1 MVVLLNQRRS
11 YIKVQVYSRRLHRR
25 KKEKVKSWSLNVTT
39 LVSDSEIEDGITVD
53 DEQDRDQGSH
63 KEEDHENG
71 WRENRRI
78 IWRWSRSLW
87 QLALIHYLSDNPI
100 RAQTRQHTESKQ
112 LDAISSPPQDV
123 SSCLLE
129 SWNRVSKVFILTC
142 SERAN
147 ARTARCYSTQDGELK
162 FKSPF
167 R

>member
-39 LVSDSEIEDGITVD
+39 LVSGSEIEDGITVD

-100 RAQTRQHTESKQ
+100 RAQTRQRHRIEATGCHIES
-112 LDAISSPPQDV
+112 A
-123 SSCLLE
+123 
-129 SWNRVSKVFILTC
+129 
-142 SERAN
+142 
-147 ARTARCYSTQDGELK
+147 ARCIQLLAWVVESSIQSIYTYLLGASKRADCTLLFGPRWRIK
-162 FKSPF
+162 I
-167 R
+167 